1 MKDGPMK
8 DHIERDTA
16 GIIKAEYITYTVKN
30 GHLVKETSIRQFT
43 KNGDYHDAFIS
54 DPLVEVKDA

>member
-1 MKDGPMK
+1 MQEGPMK
-8 DHIERDTA
+8 DHIDRDST

-30 GHLVKETSIRQFT
+30 GYLVKETSIRQFK

-54 DPLVEVKDA
+54 DPLAEVK